1 MNTGLEAFA
10 QLVSREQFDLGRACL
25 MIGQDVYPD
34 LDVDAC
40 VAQIDGMALTI
51 RGRLADDAFAEQRLF
66 ALNHFLFNER
76 GFAGNADD
84 YYDPRNSYLSDVLT
98 RRKGIPITLSVLYL
112 ELGRRIGLGLQ
123 GVAFPGHFMA
133 KLRLKRGQLVLDPF
147 SAGLPQSETE
157 LRLRLGQVL
166 KDGRAKTM
174 PLDEFLEAATPREI
188 VTRVLRNLKT
198 VYMNASKYELAL
210 DVMHRMLVVVPE
222 AVEELRDR
230 GLLYARLDCF
240 RAASGDLQNYLRRRP
255 DAPDAMEIHGR
266 VVELKQA
273 AARLN

>member
-1 MNTGLEAFA
+1 MNTQLDAFA
-10 QLVSREQFDLGRACL
+10 ELVSREQFDLGLACI
-25 MIGQDVYPD
+25 MIGQDVYPQ
-34 LDVDAC
+34 LDVESC
-40 VAQIDGMALTI
+40 VAEIEVMAGVI
-51 RGRLADDAFAEQRLF
+51 RSRLAEDAFAEQRLS
-66 ALNHFLFNER
+66 ALNHFMFNER

-84 YYDPRNSYLSDVLT
+84 YYDPRNSYLSDVLA
-98 RRKGIPITLSVLYL
+98 RRKGIPISLSVLYL
-112 ELGRRIGLGLQ
+112 ELGRRIGLALQ
-123 GVAFPGHFMA
+123 GVAFPGHFMV
-133 KLRLKRGQLVLDPF
+133 KLQLKRGQLVLDPF
-147 SAGLPQSETE
+147 SSGLPQSEAE
-157 LRLRLGQVL
+157 LRMRLGQVL

-174 PLDEFLEAATPREI
+174 PLDEFLEPATPRQI
-188 VTRVLRNLKT
+188 VTRVLRNLKS
-198 VYMNASKYELAL
+198 VYMNANKHELAL

-230 GLLYARLDCF
+230 GLLYAQLDCF

>member
-1 MNTGLEAFA
+1 MNSNLEAFA
-10 QLVSREQFDLGRACL
+10 GLVSREQFDLGRACV

-34 LDVDAC
+34 LDVEACMAGIDA
-40 VAQIDGMALTI
+40 MAATI
-51 RGRLADDAFAEQRLF
+51 RARLAGDAFAEQRLA
-66 ALNHFLFNER
+66 ALNHYLFNEC

-84 YYDPRNSYLSDVLT
+84 YYDPRNSYLSDVLS

-112 ELGRRIGLGLQ
+112 ELGRRIGLTLQ
-123 GVAFPGHFMA
+123 GVAFPGHFMVR
-133 KLRLKRGQLVLDPF
+133 LQLKRGQLILDPF

-157 LRLRLGQVL
+157 LRQRLAQVL
-166 KDGRAKTM
+166 KDGRAKSM
-174 PLDEFLEAATPREI
+174 PLDEFLDTATPRQI
-188 VTRVLRNLKT
+188 VTRLLRNLKS
-198 VYMNASKYELAL
+198 VYMNANKHELAL
-210 DVMHRMLVVVPE
+210 DVMHRMLLVVPE

-255 DAPDAMEIHGR
+255 DAPDAIEIHGR

>member
-1 MNTGLEAFA
+1 MNTQLEAFA
-10 QLVSREQFDLGRACL
+10 ELVSREQFDLGRACV
-25 MIGQDVYPD
+25 MIGQDIYPQ

-40 VAQIDGMALTI
+40 MAEIEAMASVI
-51 RGRLADDAFAEQRLF
+51 RSRFAEDAFAEQRLS
-66 ALNHFLFNER
+66 ALNHYLFNEC

-84 YYDPRNSYLSDVLT
+84 YYDPRNSYLSDVLQ

-112 ELGRRIGLGLQ
+112 ELGRRIGLALQ
-123 GVAFPGHFMA
+123 GVAFPGHFMV
-133 KLRLKRGQLVLDPF
+133 KLHLKRGQLVLDPF
-147 SAGLPQSETE
+147 SAGLPQSEAE
-157 LRLRLGQVL
+157 LRQRLGQVL

-174 PLDEFLEAATPREI
+174 PLDEFLEPATPRQI
-188 VTRVLRNLKT
+188 VTRVLRNLKS
-198 VYMNASKYELAL
+198 VYMNANKHELAL
-210 DVMHRMLVVVPE
+210 DVMHRMLLVVPE

-230 GLLYARLDCF
+230 GLLYAQLDCF